1 MTKVTSLQEK
11 EEGERERYARTSI
24 LNQAVP
30 FILKGLE
37 ELFPSVDTRTVVK
50 KNRGLVYVL

>member
-1 MTKVTSLQEK
+1 MQEK
-11 EEGERERYARTSI
+11 EEGERERYARTPI

-30 FILKGLE
+30 FILKRLE
-37 ELFPSVDTRTVVK
+37 ELFPSVDTCTVVK